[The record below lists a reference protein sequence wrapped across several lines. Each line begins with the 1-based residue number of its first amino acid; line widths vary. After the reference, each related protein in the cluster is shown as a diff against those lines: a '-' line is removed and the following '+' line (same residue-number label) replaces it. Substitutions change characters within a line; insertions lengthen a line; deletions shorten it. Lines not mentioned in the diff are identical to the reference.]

1 MSTLV
6 GGEWLDSRSDRSVPG
21 GKNPSRLV
29 GGLEALEKG
38 EIFGYCREFKDD
50 LPVSLPIA

>member
-6 GGEWLDSRSDRSVPG
+6 GGEWSDSRSDRSVPG
-21 GKNPSRLV
+21 DKNPSRLV
-29 GGLEALEKG
+29 SGLEALEKG
-38 EIFGYCREFKDD
+38 EIFGPCREFKDD